1 MRTMGHDSGAV
12 GGAPPRPAATDG
24 ATTGMVLALVSAA
37 SFGLSGP
44 LARGLLDAGWSP
56 GAAVTARVG
65 VAALV
70 LAPAAARELRGRWR
84 LLREH
89 LGLILVFGLVPV
101 AGTQLAFFSAIQ
113 HLPVGIALLVEYT
126 APLAVVLW
134 LWLRYAQPPGRLTV
148 VGGAVAAVG
157 LLLVLDL
164 TGGSSVS
171 LLGLGWAVLAMLG
184 VTTYFVLSALHG
196 GGLPPLSLAAGGL
209 VVGTAVL
216 ALGGVTGVMP
226 FEATRAT
233 VGYVPAEVPWW
244 LAVLALGALT
254 AALSYTTGVAA
265 NRRLGSRLAS
275 FVALS
280 EVLAAV
286 LWAWVLVGELP
297 RPVQLAGGVL
307 VLAGV
312 VVVKLGE
319 TPDRPR

>member
-1 MRTMGHDSGAV
+1 MTTVSHDSDAV
-12 GGAPPRPAATDG
+12 GGGASPRPAPSA
-24 ATTGMVLALVSAA
+24 ATTGLVLALVSATA
-37 SFGLSGP
+37 FGLSGP
-44 LARGLLDAGWSP
+44 LARGLMDAGWSA

-70 LAPAAARELRGRWR
+70 LLPAAARELRGRWS
-84 LLREH
+84 LLREN
-89 LGLILVFGLVPV
+89 LGVILVFGLVPV
-101 AGTQLAFFSAIQ
+101 AGTQLAFFSAIE

-126 APLAVVLW
+126 APVTVVGW
-134 LWLRYAQPPGRLTV
+134 LWLRYGQRPGRLTV
-148 VGGAVAAVG
+148 VGGILAALG

-184 VTTYFVLSALHG
+184 VTTYFVISALHG
-196 GGLPPLSLAAGGL
+196 NGLPPLTLSAGGL
-209 VVGTAVL
+209 LVGTA
-216 ALGGVTGVMP
+216 ALGLGGLTGLLP
-226 FEATRAT
+226 LEATASS
-233 VGYVPAEVPWW
+233 VVYVPAEVPWW
-244 LAVLALGALT
+244 VAVGALGVVT
-254 AALSYTTGVAA
+254 AALSYSTGVAA

-286 LWAWVLVGELP
+286 LWAWALVGELP
-297 RPVQLAGGVL
+297 RPVQLLGGVL

-319 TPDRPR
+319 APDPL